1 MTIEDIYRKL
11 KEKNSDYVVT
21 EDQWGLAFT
30 IYYKVATPV
39 NGQEK
44 INHKLFHVEWD
55 EYGNSWVISTEEIN
69 YLQSQTDIVTYP
81 LLLLKKLN
89 EPICTDRMP
98 LLDGF
103 NGEKEVKNGKER

>member
-39 NGQEK
+39 KYVRELKQAEDVGDWDKVVSLSDAIQESGHNGK
-44 INHKLFHVEWD
+44 TAD
-55 EYGNSWVISTEEIN
+55 EIN
-69 YLQSQTDIVTYP
+69 VAI
-81 LLLLKKLN
+81 KRGMH
-89 EPICTDRMP
+89 I
-98 LLDGF
+98 G
-103 NGEKEVKNGKER
+103 

>member
-55 EYGNSWVISTEEIN
+55 GYSNGWVISTEEIN

-98 LLDGF
+98 MLDSGF
-103 NGEKEVKNGKER
+103 KGEKEVKI